1 MNHQPNRYN
10 VCILSTENSLFKKSY
25 LEICC
30 ITYEPEI
37 MDKSAEA
44 HDQYL
49 FITIFIPFAIFVANL

>member
-44 HDQYL
+44 HGPIPIHYN
-49 FITIFIPFAIFVANL
+49 FHTIRNFCC